1 MMNAFQPLILSL
13 FLLMISVSRGNAQDM
28 GFENWEDPRLKAY
41 VLETPEEV
49 EQEVGTLHAYLSKG
63 ITEPAIQVRS
73 FFLWITHNIQYDTEA
88 ALVLNENAKVSG
100 IPQVLKNKKTI
111 CTGYARLMRD
121 LCQRSGIP
129 CQTIDGYTKEF
140 TSSQAEMKQADHTWN
155 AVKIKE
161 QWQLLDV
168 TWAAS
173 IHQNP
178 KGFPNKNLDYY
189 YLNTASKMLEDHL
202 PADPM
207 WQLLDCPISVQEFQE
222 ESESIASLLKEKEP
236 CYYLLDSLK
245 NYEQLSKEQQRV
257 KSLERAYHFNP
268 SKVNGIQLGQI
279 FLDRFIEKAEEEENL
294 QLSGDMDALLQLYPE
309 LFALAKKAKKYTTLY
324 DWQKENLA
332 YAYINFGVALS
343 RKLDAAGTDQVAKKM
358 LRDMENSFIQAQS
371 ILQELR
377 PTSRVTHGLHSCE
390 QYLSFTRENLKTTD
404 F

>member
-1 MMNAFQPLILSL
+1 MMNTFQSLILSL
-13 FLLMISVSRGNAQDM
+13 FLLTISVSRGNAQDI
-28 GFENWEDPRLKAY
+28 GFESWEDPRLKAH

-49 EQEVGTLHAYLSKG
+49 EQEISTLHAYLSKG
-63 ITEPAIQVRS
+63 ITDPAIQVRS

-100 IPQVLKNKKTI
+100 IAQVLKNKKTI

-140 TSSQAEMKQADHTWN
+140 TSSQAKMNQPDHTWN

-161 QWQLLDV
+161 QWQLMDV

-178 KGFPNKNLDYY
+178 TGFPHKNLDYY
-189 YLNTASKMLEDHL
+189 YLQPASKMLEDHL

-207 WQLLDCPISVQEFQE
+207 WQLLDCPISIQEFQE
-222 ESESIASLLKEKEP
+222 ESESIASLLTEKEP
-236 CYYLLDSLK
+236 CYYLSDSLK
-245 NYEQLSKEQQRV
+245 NYEQLSKQGQLV

-279 FLDRFIEKAEEEENL
+279 FLDRFIEKAEEEEAL
-294 QLSGDMDALLQLYPE
+294 QLSGDMDALLRLYPE
-309 LFALAKKAKKYTTLY
+309 LFALAKKAKKYTSLY

-343 RKLDAAGTDQVAKKM
+343 RKLEVTKGDQVAKKM
-358 LRDMENSFIQAQS
+358 LRDMENSFVQAES

-377 PTSRVTHGLHSCE
+377 PTSRVKHGLLSCE
-390 QYLSFTRENLKTTD
+390 QYLSFTRENIKSTN